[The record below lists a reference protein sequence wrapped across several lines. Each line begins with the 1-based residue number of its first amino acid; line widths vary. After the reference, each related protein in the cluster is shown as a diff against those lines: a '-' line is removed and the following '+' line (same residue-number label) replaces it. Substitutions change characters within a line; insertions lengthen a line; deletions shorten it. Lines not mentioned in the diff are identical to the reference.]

1 MADNYW
7 INRNAEQQHIQ
18 DEIIRDKAYKEEFIK
33 NMAMRYKEKIPGK
46 VYNAMMDWKVEID
59 D

>member
-1 MADNYW
+1 MKLGEFN
-7 INRNAEQQHIQ
+7 NAEKAFYKY
-18 DEIIRDKAYKEEFIK
+18 KAYKEEFIK

-46 VYNAMMDWKVEID
+46 VYKAMMDWKVEID